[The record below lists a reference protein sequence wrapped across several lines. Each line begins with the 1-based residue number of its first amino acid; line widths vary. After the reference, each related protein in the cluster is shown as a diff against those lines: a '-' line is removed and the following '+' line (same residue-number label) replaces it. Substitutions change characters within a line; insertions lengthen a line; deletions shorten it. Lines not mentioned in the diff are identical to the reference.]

1 MPTPGN
7 ADTPGSADTAGGAD
21 TAGNADTPGS
31 ADTAGGADTAG
42 NAPAPGSADP
52 RGSADRAPEANIDD
66 ECDIAVIGAGPAGAT
81 AALAALQTWPEARV
95 VLLDRV
101 DFPRDKTCGDGLA
114 AQVLDV
120 LAEVGEPTLLD
131 DWPRV
136 HRLRLGF
143 PDGAGVARAMA
154 RPTLVVPREVLDAR
168 LVAAAV
174 KRGAVMRQHR
184 VRQVRPLVA
193 EGGARPGGAT
203 VDGALRARVVIGAD
217 GAHSAV
223 RASLGLPAPRPGTT
237 AIALRGY
244 ARVHPTREEEQVIAF
259 AGHAAW
265 PAYAW
270 SFPIG
275 DGRANVGYGEALPVD
290 GPGPS
295 RARMLARLE
304 ELLPGSTDGV
314 RGLKAYHLPLST
326 GRVRQPDGPVLLTGD
341 ALGLVNP
348 LTGEGIHA
356 AVRSG
361 AVAGAVAARTAR
373 AGAGDRAGQ
382 DYRRRLAG
390 ALGAHLR
397 HMDLVARLAADP
409 RVVRAGLEV
418 SASDRRVFDALVDLG
433 LADGVLTPHLVLAL
447 VRRAGGG
454 GLVETLRSVRPRP
467 RPRRG

>member
-1 MPTPGN
+1 VAQQEETGIE
-7 ADTPGSADTAGGAD
+7 G
-21 TAGNADTPGS
+21 
-31 ADTAGGADTAG
+31 
-42 NAPAPGSADP
+42 
-52 RGSADRAPEANIDD
+52 
-66 ECDIAVIGAGPAGAT
+66 ECDIAVVGAGPAGAT
-81 AALAALQTWPEARV
+81 AALAALRTWPQARV
-95 VLLDRV
+95 VLLDRA

-131 DWPRV
+131 DLPRV

-143 PDGAGVARAMA
+143 PDGTGVARTMA
-154 RPTLVVPREVLDAR
+154 RPTVVVPREVFDAR
-168 LVAAAV
+168 LVEAAV
-174 KRGAVMRQHR
+174 KRGAVLWRHR
-184 VRQVRPLVA
+184 VRQVRASDADGGTLGGVPS
-193 EGGARPGGAT
+193 GGAV
-203 VDGALRARVVIGAD
+203 VDGVLRARVVIGAD

-223 RASLGLPAPRPGTT
+223 RAGLGVASPRPGTT

-244 ARVHPTREEEQVIAF
+244 ARVPPARAEEQVIAF

-275 DGRANVGYGEALPVD
+275 DGRANVGYGEALPGD

-295 RARMLARLE
+295 RVRMLARLE
-304 ELLPGSTDGV
+304 ELLPGATDGV

-361 AVAGAVAARTAR
+361 AVAGEVAARTAR
-373 AGAGDRAGQ
+373 SGAGERAGRE
-382 DYRRRLAG
+382 YRRQLAC

-397 HMDLVARLAADP
+397 HMDLVVRLARDP

-418 SASDRRVFDALVDLG
+418 SASDPRVFDALVELG
-433 LADGVLTPHLVLAL
+433 LADGVLTPYLVLAL
-447 VRRAGGG
+447 VRRAGIG
-454 GLVETLRSVRPRP
+454 GLVETLRSVRQPR
-467 RPRRG
+467 G